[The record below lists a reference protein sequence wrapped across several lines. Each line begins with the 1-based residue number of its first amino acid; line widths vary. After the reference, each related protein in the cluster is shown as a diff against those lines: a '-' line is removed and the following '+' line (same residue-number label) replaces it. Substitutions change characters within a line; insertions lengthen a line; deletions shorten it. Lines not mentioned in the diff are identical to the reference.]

1 MKNFMETY
9 VLPEDIEDRE
19 IRFYVNEKFLI
30 GLWDNIDYY
39 SREIMEK
46 IFSILSTREDI
57 LEYSTIFVDRDFLY
71 DLDISFLKNLKV
83 W

>member
-1 MKNFMETY
+1 
-9 VLPEDIEDRE
+9 
-19 IRFYVNEKFLI
+19 
-30 GLWDNIDYY
+30 
-39 SREIMEK
+39 MEK

-57 LEYSTIFVDRDFLY
+57 LEYSTIFIDRDLLY

>member
-1 MKNFMETY
+1 METY

-19 IRFYVNEKFLI
+19 IRFYVKEKFLI
-30 GLWDNIDYY
+30 GLWDNIDYF

-46 IFSILSTREDI
+46 IFSIFSTREDI
-57 LEYSTIFVDRDFLY
+57 LEYSTIFIDRDLLY

-83 W
+83 R